1 MVALQTGERL
11 NSTTAQATTSWGNQP
26 IVLKQAQEYAAR
38 VTSTPA
44 EQAIIAKNLAAF
56 SPEIQVRGV
65 FFEGLARIVKKSKGE
80 AAFAQLQRSSGVP
93 EHVIAFRHYAHRDF
107 YKFYYLASRLLYP
120 TETFS
125 RALRLTAR
133 NFFPIFRDSL
143 LGKTMNAL
151 MGDKPRTILPLLARA
166 YNLSVT
172 GNEHTSELVGESE
185 IAWGCRV
192 EPVEWYEQTFSGI
205 VEGTVP
211 QGENVALQVRMLSK
225 SLRAGAVDYRFQIT
239 W

>member
-1 MVALQTGERL
+1 LKA
-11 NSTTAQATTSWGNQP
+11 TTADASTSWGNQP
-26 IVLKQAQEYAAR
+26 IVLKQAQDYAAR
-38 VTSTPA
+38 VTSTPS

-65 FFEGLARIVKKSKGE
+65 FFEGLARIVKQSRGE
-80 AAFAQLQRSSGVP
+80 GALATLQRNAGVP
-93 EHVIAFRHYAHRDF
+93 DHVIAFRHYAHRDF
-107 YKFYYLASRLLYP
+107 YKFYYLAARLLYP
-120 TETFS
+120 AEPFS

-133 NFFPIFRDSL
+133 TFFPIFRDSL

-166 YNLSVT
+166 YNVSVA
-172 GNEHTSELVGESE
+172 GNEHTSELVGASE

-192 EPVEWYEQTFSGI
+192 EAVEWYEQTFSGL

-211 QGENVALQVRMLSK
+211 EGDATALQVRMLSK
-225 SLRAGAVDYRFQIT
+225 ALRAGAVDYRFQIT